1 MEHSVWVEKYR
12 PKTVEDCIL
21 PFRIKQIFLNY
32 VKEGEI
38 PSNLFLLGAPG
49 LGKTTVIKA
58 ALNELDAE
66 HIFLNAALEGNI
78 DTVRYELQSF
88 ATKMSLSGT
97 RKYIV
102 FDECERMTIAAQTAI
117 RAFIEEFSETC
128 GFIFISNNKSTMD
141 PAILSRL
148 AIVDF
153 SISKQERPLL
163 LKEYYKRVIGILSN
177 ENIEFDKIA
186 IQDYIAKRKNNI
198 DFRNV
203 IIHLQYIS
211 KLGKITNDNL
221 YHKLDER
228 FLDLIKYLKNKDFNG
243 MRKWVVDNNDL
254 APVELYR
261 LFYDN
266 AESLLK
272 DNKASMAALILLI
285 GKYQYQNEFVADTEI
300 NTASFLTECMI
311 DVDWK

>member
-12 PKTVEDCIL
+12 PKNVEDCIL

-38 PSNLFLLGAPG
+38 PSNLFLLGSPG
-49 LGKTTVIKA
+49 LGKTTVIRA
-58 ALNELDAE
+58 VLDELEAE

-102 FDECERMTIAAQTAI
+102 FDECERMTVAAQTAI

-153 SISKQERPLL
+153 SISKQERPML
-163 LKEYYKRVIGILSN
+163 LKEYYKAVIGILN
-177 ENIEFDKIA
+177 AENIEYDKEA
-186 IQDYIAKRKNNI
+186 IKDYIAKRKNNI
-198 DFRNV
+198 DFRN
-203 IIHLQYIS
+203 IIITLQYIS
-211 KLGKITNDNL
+211 KLGKITDENL

-228 FLDLIKYLKNKDFNG
+228 FLDLIQYLKKKNFNG
-243 MRKWVVDNNDL
+243 MRKWVIDNNDIT
-254 APVELYR
+254 PSELYR

-266 AESLLK
+266 VSEILR
-272 DNKASMAALILLI
+272 DNKAGIAALILLI

-300 NTASFLTECMI
+300 NTAAFLTECMV
-311 DVDWK
+311 DVEW